1 MQELAW
7 TWQAE
12 DDPLSPE
19 LNYPDCV
26 PAESTA
32 VAVPSYEL
40 WLGKAKLLAA
50 EIHNS
55 QWELGDW
62 LDLGSTEFDTQDLF
76 KYVPRYLLLH
86 KCTDRDGG
94 TCYRSEKIP
103 NFYKDTAKELGMA
116 VQTLKNLVHVA
127 RVFPVEKRNPR
138 LTFSHHQVAAPYD
151 NREEYLAFAA
161 PEGQPPLTVDALKK
175 HIAQR
180 EGKPVPNASIT
191 ITVPA
196 DLRDKLEKLAE
207 FEDTKLSSVVADVC
221 LPALAA
227 YVADRTLNLMAAMA

>member
-1 MQELAW
+1 M
-7 TWQAE
+7 WQDQDE
-12 DDPLSPE
+12 PLSPLE
-19 LNYPDCV
+19 STDCV

-32 VAVPSYEL
+32 VAVPSYDI

-50 EIHNS
+50 EIHNA

-62 LDLGSTEFDTQDLF
+62 ILLGSCHFDTQDLF
-76 KYVPRYLLLH
+76 RGIPGYLLLH
-86 KCTDRDGG
+86 KSTDQDGE
-94 TCYRSEKIP
+94 TCYRSETIP
-103 NFYKDTAKELGMA
+103 NFYKVTAKELGMA

-151 NREEYLAFAA
+151 KREEYLAFAA
-161 PEGQPPLTVDALKK
+161 PEGQPPRTVDALKK
-175 HIAQR
+175 HIAQC

-227 YVADRTLNLMAAMA
+227 YVADHTLNLMAAMA